1 MKGYD
6 LIQDEEIYVPANAVF
21 HPLPSRYDR
30 VRLFRTNTNGLAA
43 GNEKEEAIF
52 HGLAEVIER
61 DAWSLAEIT
70 RNTGAVVKIQEGE
83 IRDLLDKFS
92 DADVSVLIRDITY
105 SNRSSP
111 KKVIFS

>member
-21 HPLPSRYDR
+21 HPPPSRYDG
-30 VRLFRTNTNGLAA
+30 VRLFRTNTNGLA

-70 RNTGAVVKIQEGE
+70 RD
-83 IRDLLDKFS
+83 R
-92 DADVSVLIRDITY
+92 
-105 SNRSSP
+105 
-111 KKVIFS
+111 KVIGIVTSDGISRLVGRRGRRGSKRLNKGSGFK